1 MRIKRTV
8 FLWIIGILGIVIGL
22 FYALFGNFN
31 IFNIDKATQ
40 YVYYVD
46 EIVQKENYDGFKI
59 VNNRWIAE
67 SDDANFWL
75 KLPKKNR
82 VKEIILDV
90 ENLNLNNVGQIY
102 YSYTDEM
109 KGDKYWE
116 FSIREG
122 ENIVSIEDSDEIN
135 YLRFDLTD
143 EKGEEIDLKEIQIIS
158 TNERQMQYYIFSIVL
173 ILLYMGAVFFIIN
186 KQYIKNYIVKN
197 PRLKNK
203 VELADQVISLAISD
217 FKGRFSGS
225 YLGLFWGVIQP
236 LSTILLFWFVFQV
249 GFRSNPIDNVP
260 FILWLAAGMIPWNY
274 FYDAWFGG
282 TNAFV
287 AYSYIVKKV
296 VFKIQVLPLVKIL
309 SSSILNLIFNGIL
322 IVIYCIYGR
331 FMGLHIFDMLYF
343 SFCLFVLS
351 LGLSY
356 ITSTLNVFVK
366 DVGQFM
372 GIVLQVLMWIT
383 PMMWSYDMIPEKYSW
398 FYKLNP
404 LHYVLNGYRESLIN
418 GRWFF
423 YHWVQMIWF
432 WVVTLAILLI
442 GKKLMNKMQDH
453 FADVL

>member
-8 FLWIIGILGIVIGL
+8 FLWIIGILGIVCGL

-31 IFNIDKATQ
+31 IVNINKATQ
-40 YVYYVD
+40 YVYYTD
-46 EIVQKENYDGFKI
+46 EIVQKGNYDGFKI
-59 VNNRWIAE
+59 ANSQWIAE
-67 SDDANFWL
+67 NDDANFYL
-75 KLPKKNR
+75 KLPKTNR

-90 ENLNLNNVGQIY
+90 DNLNFNNIGQVY
-102 YSYTDEM
+102 YSFTDEM
-109 KGDKYWE
+109 RGDKYWE
-116 FSIREG
+116 FEIKEG
-122 ENIVSIEDSDEIN
+122 ENIIPIEDSDEIN

-143 EKGEEIDLKEIQIIS
+143 EKGEEFNLRKIQIKS
-158 TNERQMQYYIFSIVL
+158 TNERQMQYYIFSVIL
-173 ILLYMGAVFFIIN
+173 ILLYMGVVFFLIN
-186 KQYIKNYIVKN
+186 KQYIRNCIVRN

-203 VELADQVISLAISD
+203 MELADQVVSLAISD

-249 GFRSNPIDNVP
+249 GFRSNPIENVP

-282 TNAFV
+282 TNAFI

-343 SFCLFVLS
+343 SFCMFVLS

-372 GIVLQVLMWIT
+372 GIILQILMWMT

-432 WVVTLAILLI
+432 WIVTLVIFLI